1 MPPHAPQKIT
11 ISTRT
16 IVTTLA
22 ILIGLGVLWFIRDIL
37 AIFFV
42 ALLLAALI
50 DPFAHWFEHHKVPRG
65 VGVII
70 VYILLLAIV
79 TGAVILIVPPFV
91 EQLGEL
97 VRNLGGTIGSAK
109 DAAVQVQSFFEHY
122 GLSENVENSVA
133 GLQRG
138 VADAISGIFSTIA
151 GVFGGIATFIL
162 VLVLAFYMVVEE
174 GQAKRI
180 FRHVTPKKYRAY
192 ISSLMGRMQDKLG
205 AWLRGQ
211 IILMVVVAA
220 LTYIGLL
227 ILGVKY
233 ALVLAIFAGV
243 AEIVPY
249 AGPIIAA
256 IPAIGIGLTMSPLKA
271 MLVAIIYFGI
281 QQIENAVL
289 TPKIMQ
295 KSVGLNPVVSL
306 FALLVGFKLA
316 GLVGALLAI
325 PVATVISVF
334 IKDIL
339 GANNEDYA

>member
-1 MPPHAPQKIT
+1 MSKQPLQKIT

-22 ILIGLGVLWFIRDIL
+22 MLIGLGVLWFIRDIL
-37 AIFFV
+37 VIFFV
-42 ALLLAALI
+42 AILLAALI
-50 DPFAHWFEHHKVPRG
+50 DPFAHWFEAHKIPRG

-79 TGAVILIVPPFV
+79 TCAVILIVPPFV

-109 DAAVQVQSFFEHY
+109 DAAVEVQAFFERF
-122 GLSENVENSVA
+122 GLSQNVENSVA
-133 GLQRG
+133 GLQQG
-138 VADAISGIFSTIA
+138 IAEAIQGIFSTIA

-162 VLVLAFYMVVEE
+162 VLVIAFYMVVEE
-174 GQAKRI
+174 GQAKKL
-180 FRHVTPKKYRAY
+180 FRHVTPKKYRPY
-192 ISSLMGRMQDKLG
+192 ISGLMGRMQEKLG

-211 IILMVVVAA
+211 IILMIVVGV

-233 ALVLAIFAGV
+233 ALVLAIFAGI

-256 IPAIGIGLTMSPLKA
+256 VPAIGIGLTMSPFKG
-271 MLVAIIYFGI
+271 MIVALLYFGI

-306 FALLVGFKLA
+306 FALMVGFKFA

-325 PVATVISVF
+325 PVATIVAVF
-334 IKDIL
+334 LRDLI
-339 GANNEDYA
+339 GHEEEYV